1 MAAADETSLA
11 AWKLCLDGDGG
22 IDAKKTEA
30 GFYKTIMGSNNL
42 KSETYL
48 VLLRTA
54 VAIVD
59 VYQTHRTAH
68 AALGAEGPC
77 CRGSPVSGSRRTRT
91 RIHKHE
97 QILVNY

>member
-1 MAAADETSLA
+1 MAAADDTSCII
-11 AWKLCLDGDGG
+11 WKLCHDSDGG

-30 GFYKTIMGSNNL
+30 NFYKAIMGSNNL

-68 AALGAEGPC
+68 AALGAAGGLYVEP
-77 CRGSPVSGSRRTRT
+77 TFD
-91 RIHKHE
+91 E
-97 QILVNY
+97 QQTWLLTDPPLMACMTDL